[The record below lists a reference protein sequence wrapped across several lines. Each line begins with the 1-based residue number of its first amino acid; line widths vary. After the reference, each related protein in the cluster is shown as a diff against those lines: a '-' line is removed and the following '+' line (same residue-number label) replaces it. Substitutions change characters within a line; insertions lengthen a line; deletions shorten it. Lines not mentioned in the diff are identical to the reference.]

1 MKLKNIPA
9 ALLALSAMACQSDA
23 AMGGLH
29 SQLRDSAGIRIV
41 ENARPPT
48 GSRLGWRID
57 PEPSVSIGVLEG
69 SEPHML
75 FNVSDAARLTDGR
88 IVVVNRG
95 TTELRVFDARGT
107 YLDTWGGKG
116 EGPGEFDDIFHI
128 EPLPG
133 DSALVWALMEP
144 DVAVFGPDGNFARSF
159 PARWRLSDQPF
170 DFIHPL
176 AATSDGAILAVQNQG
191 FVTTDTVAVELWDMD
206 GVFQLALGT
215 YPAAERYRTEAS
227 NYPVTFGRRLAA
239 ETWGD
244 MIVVG
249 PTDHYEFRALAKDG
263 SLARIVR
270 RDHLPIP
277 PTGAHIEA
285 YIEQQVSRL
294 PEALVEVR
302 ESERK
307 RFQSVP
313 VAEHLPA
320 FDTVIADARDHLW
333 VKEYAVPGEQ
343 AAGPLWTVFDPEGR
357 VLGFV
362 ETPRG
367 LEIYEIGEDYILGRV
382 ASDLGVESV
391 QVWRLNR
398 TSTPQSESGQVDPN
412 ENREPRSAGPTL
424 TQARKS

>member
-1 MKLKNIPA
+1 MKLHIPA

-23 AMGGLH
+23 ATGGLH

-48 GSRLGWRID
+48 DSRLSWRID

-133 DSALVWALMEP
+133 DSVLVWALMEP

-159 PARWRLSDQPF
+159 PARRRLSDQPY
-170 DFIHPL
+170 DFILPM
-176 AATSDGAILAVQNQG
+176 AATSDGWILAVQNQG
-191 FVTTDTVAVELWDMD
+191 FVTTDSVAVELWDMD
-206 GVFQLALGT
+206 GVFQFALGT

-239 ETWGD
+239 ETWRD
-244 MIVVG
+244 MIVVS
-249 PTDHYEFRALAKDG
+249 PTDHYEFRAFAKDG
-263 SLARIVR
+263 SLARIMR

-307 RFQSVP
+307 HFQSVP

-320 FDTVIADARDHLW
+320 FDTVMADARDHLW
-333 VKEYAVPGEQ
+333 VKEYAVPGD
-343 AAGPLWTVFDPEGR
+343 PLWTVFDPEGR

-382 ASDLGVESV
+382 ASELGVESV
-391 QVWRLNR
+391 QVWRLDR
-398 TSTPQSESGQVDPN
+398 TSTSQSGSRQVDPN
-412 ENREPRSAGPTL
+412 ENRESRATGPTL
-424 TQARKS
+424 TQARES